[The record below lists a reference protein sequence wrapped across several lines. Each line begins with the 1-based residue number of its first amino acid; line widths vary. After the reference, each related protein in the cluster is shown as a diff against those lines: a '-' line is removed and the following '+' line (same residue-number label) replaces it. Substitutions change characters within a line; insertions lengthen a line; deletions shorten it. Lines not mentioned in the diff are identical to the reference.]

1 MFFLAG
7 AELRA
12 VDDRALEE
20 LLARTEM
27 TVAAGAEEIRGL
39 AAAALLFADYAV
51 LDARATLHVD
61 VAEAW
66 AAAAWRLGHGA
77 LRLYVKLHRDRR
89 TTFSAAD
96 AKNAGLCDEVI
107 EGDPHDWL
115 HSWMAGRSTVAL
127 DSAAMLIRAR
137 GGDALERT
145 EFARLFAIGEPQRG
159 LAAFLNRRSIPP
171 QG

>member
-1 MFFLAG
+1 MFLLAG

-51 LDARATLHVD
+51 LDARATLHLD

-66 AAAAWRLGHGA
+66 AGAAWRLGHGA
-77 LRLYVKLHRDRR
+77 LRLHIERR

-96 AKNAGLCDEVI
+96 AKNAGLCDEII
-107 EGDPHDWL
+107 EGDPHEWL
-115 HSWMAGRSTVAL
+115 HRWMEGRSAVAL

-145 EFARLFAIGEPQRG
+145 EFARLFAMGEPQRG
-159 LAAFLNRRSIPP
+159 LAAFLSRRSPKS
-171 QG
+171 